1 MKTTASC
8 VQMVRGRVKREM
20 QGILASSTG
29 EDLAPAHTPRLA
41 QDNQRRVRPVIRDVD
56 SRLLEIWM
64 LTLRLLNADGTTLG
78 RRRADGVIRSFSS
91 Y

>member
-20 QGILASSTG
+20 QGILASTG

-64 LTLRLLNADGTTLG
+64 LTLRLLNADRTTLG
-78 RRRADGVIRSFSS
+78 RRRAGGVIRSFSS